1 MNDIPEILKNIED
14 PAKRRVAFLGILTE
28 ELKKNDKFLPV
39 IVGGEALEIYTQG
52 NYTTGDIDIIIN
64 ESKQTLLDVLKKWGF
79 KEIDRFIVNEELD
92 IYIDVCGSIFDKKRT
107 NKIKLNDNITLN
119 LISVEDLIMDRFCSY
134 KFWKIKEDFRW
145 GLALLYNYNDKI
157 DEKYLN
163 QRALEENV
171 LDVLKKAKNKIAYE
185 VKKNGQNLGL

>member
-1 MNDIPEILKNIED
+1 
-14 PAKRRVAFLGILTE
+14 LTE
-28 ELKKNDKFLPV
+28 ELKKNNKFLPV

-64 ESKQTLLDVLKKWGF
+64 ESKKTLLDVLRKWGF

-107 NKIKLNDNITLN
+107 NKIKMNDRITLT
-119 LISVEDLIMDRFCSY
+119 LISVEDLIIDRFCSY

-145 GLALLYNYNDKI
+145 GLTLIYNYKGKT
-157 DEKYLN
+157 DEKYLK
-163 QRALEENV
+163 QRASEENV

-185 VKKNGQNLGL
+185 VKKNGPDLGL